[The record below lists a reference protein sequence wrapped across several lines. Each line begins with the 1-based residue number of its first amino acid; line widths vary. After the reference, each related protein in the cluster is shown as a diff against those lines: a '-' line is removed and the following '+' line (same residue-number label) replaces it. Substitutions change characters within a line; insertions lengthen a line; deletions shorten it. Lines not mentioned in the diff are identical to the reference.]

1 MDDLTRSW
9 IYQYLELTTSRMES
23 ELYHY
28 HTKTLQ
34 NCDGLDIIEYI
45 ELLQR
50 YRQAVAIQQDIIRI
64 LALGDDVVDKRN
76 YTK

>member
-9 IYQYLELTTSRMES
+9 IYQYFERITSQMES

-45 ELLQR
+45 
-50 YRQAVAIQQDIIRI
+50 
-64 LALGDDVVDKRN
+64 
-76 YTK
+76 

>member
-1 MDDLTRSW
+1 MNDITRIW
-9 IYQYLELTTSRMES
+9 LYQYFERITVEMES

-28 HTKTLQ
+28 YRKTLQ

-50 YRQAVAIQQDIIRI
+50 YREAVAIQQDVIRI
-64 LALGDDVVDKRN
+64 MALGENVEKTTN
-76 YTK
+76 

>member
-9 IYQYLELTTSRMES
+9 IYQYLELTTSQMES
-23 ELYHY
+23 ELCYY
-28 HTKTLQ
+28 RAKTLQ

-64 LALGDDVVDKRN
+64 LALGDDIAGRQN